1 MRVFGLDISKDAVS
15 CVELE
20 TAFGRFEIRETYEAT
35 IPTDSAVPV
44 DPYFTATGLLESI
57 PGKPGRLITSVP
69 VEISTFRNIQVATKD
84 KKSIRAAL
92 NFELEDDLPFESDNL
107 HYAYATLQSAEPGST
122 IHVGAVKKDS
132 FELHLQKLHENHID
146 PEIITTDAWAY
157 RSLFSHIQKNETVLL
172 VGFEKSKTF
181 FYVNGKSRPILYRE
195 IPFGL
200 NTLERKLGESL
211 SGSKEELH
219 AWIHDIGVTGID
231 ETVSNSISD
240 ILEILV
246 PELKQI
252 ELSARS
258 QVKGPI
264 DQILVTG
271 AGALLPGFLTWLEQA
286 CQIQC
291 SLFRP
296 MSALT
301 GAQVSYSDLSEV
313 RFAKALGLAMAMIP
327 TDKVPAL
334 NLRTGPFIKSS
345 SSVNSP
351 LELIKK
357 PLPYLL
363 ITALVLFGTK
373 FTESNYYKTRL
384 SESDDALKR
393 AVKSYYSGISDS
405 AARTY
410 LSDPSKLRKA
420 VETELAKERELAKL
434 FAPNPNSP
442 LDFLKSLSER
452 IGKDVVVDLVNF
464 DAGSDYTDRF
474 TEKKPIRTS
483 VSFLVSNPQS
493 ISKLNDILEKSFS
506 MKHGNSEELTV
517 EGRKVFRVIYSGM
530 LGSAGK

>member
-1 MRVFGLDISKDAVS
+1 
-15 CVELE
+15 
-20 TAFGRFEIRETYEAT
+20 
-35 IPTDSAVPV
+35 
-44 DPYFTATGLLESI
+44 
-57 PGKPGRLITSVP
+57 
-69 VEISTFRNIQVATKD
+69 
-84 KKSIRAAL
+84 
-92 NFELEDDLPFESDNL
+92 
-107 HYAYATLQSAEPGST
+107 
-122 IHVGAVKKDS
+122 
-132 FELHLQKLHENHID
+132 
-146 PEIITTDAWAY
+146 
-157 RSLFSHIQKNETVLL
+157 
-172 VGFEKSKTF
+172 
-181 FYVNGKSRPILYRE
+181 
-195 IPFGL
+195 
-200 NTLERKLGESL
+200 
-211 SGSKEELH
+211 
-219 AWIHDIGVTGID
+219 
-231 ETVSNSISD
+231 
-240 ILEILV
+240 
-246 PELKQI
+246 
-252 ELSARS
+252 
-258 QVKGPI
+258 
-264 DQILVTG
+264 
-271 AGALLPGFLTWLEQA
+271 
-286 CQIQC
+286 
-291 SLFRP
+291 